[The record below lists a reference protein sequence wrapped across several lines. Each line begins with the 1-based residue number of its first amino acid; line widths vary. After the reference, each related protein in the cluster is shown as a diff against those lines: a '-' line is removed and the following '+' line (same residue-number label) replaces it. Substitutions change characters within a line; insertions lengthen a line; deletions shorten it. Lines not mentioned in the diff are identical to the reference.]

1 MSIFASS
8 NITDGNVA
16 RQQLH
21 SMQSKVDRLTSLV
34 EQLIGAP
41 SSAPTPQPAYVAKP
55 MSANDK
61 RRLTKLVRVF
71 GDGWFDVDMAGF
83 YMDCTVKA
91 AANVLHRVAHD
102 KKYTVETMR
111 YRGNKKIYRVVRN
124 NA

>member
-21 SMQSKVDRLTSLV
+21 AMQSKVDRLTSLV
-34 EQLIGAP
+34 EQLIG
-41 SSAPTPQPAYVAKP
+41 TPARNETSIAVTTAP

-61 RRLTKLVRVF
+61 RRLAKLVKVF
-71 GDGWFDVDMAGF
+71 GEGWFDIDMAGF
-83 YMDCTVKA
+83 YMDCTTKA